1 MMDDQVHA
9 SRLRGKAI
17 HMHQDEAPRRLTLH
31 NYVEDN
37 QLVPELQY
45 IQIDTTTLQCSPLR
59 TIC

>member
-37 QLVPELQY
+37 QLVPEFQFMSY
-45 IQIDTTTLQCSPLR
+45 SN
-59 TIC
+59 